1 MGGDGGSIPKRSD
14 IVKTSG
20 YRYRRNLG
28 GMGYLPNT
36 TARIYDETIP
46 ESTQRHIK
54 WTSCALTLEPL
65 KQPIVACRLGNLYNK
80 ESLLKRL
87 IKGQLSS
94 EFSHIKS
101 IRDLADIKFFLSL
114 NLLLKNKINKLTGC
128 LICPITLSDLDN
140 FVRAKL
146 YWKCGCI
153 ISENALKIQS
163 DSEFEA
169 QCMNCNSH
177 YIPNTDDI
185 IMIPNSEELSDLKE
199 RLRAI
204 NSKKRKLNRSSERAP
219 RKLLSDHL

>member
-94 EFSHIKS
+94 KFSHIKG
-101 IRDLADIKFFLSL
+101 IGDLSDI
-114 NLLLKNKINKLTGC
+114 KNKINKLTGC

-140 FVRAKL
+140 FIRAKL

-163 DSEFEA
+163 DSESEA

-185 IMIPNSEELSDLKE
+185 IMIPNSEELSALKE

-204 NSKKRKLNRSSERAP
+204 NSKKRKLNRSSEKSTKETA
-219 RKLLSDHL
+219 